1 MYPRNAIDAHWTNEQ
16 INRIMLPEHIH
27 VNWHRVFWNL
37 EFHHQIRRVLE
48 MNSPIVQRHVL
59 KEVSQ
64 IMNEDPKYIY
74 ENWVYR
80 PKVGKHDTVHKSFD
94 FI

>member
-1 MYPRNAIDAHWTNEQ
+1 MYPRNAIDAQGTNEK

-27 VNWHRVFWNL
+27 VNWHRVFGNM

-64 IMNEDPKYIY
+64 IMNDDLSYIY
-74 ENWVYR
+74 ENGVYR
-80 PKVGKHDTVHKSFD
+80 PRNH
-94 FI
+94 